1 MQTPKVSEILA
12 LSPHRRQAPLGV
24 TQIVSADGL
33 AEAARAL
40 VPSQGS
46 RAAELSDAL
55 ETGSGAARRDGA
67 C

>member
-12 LSPHRRQAPLGV
+12 LSPHRRQAPLGAM
-24 TQIVSADGL
+24 QIVSTEGL
-33 AEAARAL
+33 TEPARAL
-40 VPSQGS
+40 VPSRGT
-46 RAAELSDAL
+46 RAAELPDAP